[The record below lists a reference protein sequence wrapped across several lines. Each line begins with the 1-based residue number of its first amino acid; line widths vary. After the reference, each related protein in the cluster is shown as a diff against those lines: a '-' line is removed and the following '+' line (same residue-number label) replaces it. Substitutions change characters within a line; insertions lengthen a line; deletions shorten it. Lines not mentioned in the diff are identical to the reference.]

1 VDVEVKKGVI
11 VSLGYGKYFLSD
23 KIVGFV
29 PIEENRGPARRT
41 LVYIDGVAEP
51 VVASK
56 TEATML
62 KDMSMEGPNEIE
74 CAMALDLLER
84 ILTDF
89 QHVGRMLRRSIKDEV
104 GLDIDDLEKRVKEVF
119 ASDDPSAVQ
128 EGLFAQEDRD

>member
-29 PIEENRGPARRT
+29 PIEESRGPARRT
-41 LVYIDGVAEP
+41 LVYIDGTAEP

-62 KDMSMEGPNEIE
+62 KDMSVEGPTEVE

-84 ILTDF
+84 IRNDF

-104 GLDIDDLEKRVKEVF
+104 GLDLDDLEKRIREVF
-119 ASDDPSAVQ
+119 AGEDPSAVQ
-128 EGLFAQEDRD
+128 EGLFAQEDKD

>member
-1 VDVEVKKGVI
+1 LEVKKGVI

-29 PIEENRGPARRT
+29 PIEDSRGPARRT
-41 LVYIDGVAEP
+41 QVYIDGLSEP
-51 VVASK
+51 VIASK

-62 KDMSMEGPNEIE
+62 KDMSVEGPGQVE

-84 ILTDF
+84 IHTDF

-104 GLDIDDLEKRVKEVF
+104 GLDIDDLEKRIHDVF
-119 ASDDPSAVQ
+119 DRDDLQDVQ
-128 EGLFAQEDRD
+128 EGLFAQEEND

>member
-1 VDVEVKKGVI
+1 LEVKKGVI

-29 PIEENRGPARRT
+29 PIEETRGPARRT
-41 LVYIDGVAEP
+41 MVYVDGLPEP

-62 KDMSMEGPNEIE
+62 KEMSVEGPGQVE

-84 ILTDF
+84 IMSDF
-89 QHVGRMLRRSIKDEV
+89 HHVGRMLRKSIKDEV
-104 GLDIDDLEKRVKEVF
+104 GLDIDDLEKRIHDVLTRDEF
-119 ASDDPSAVQ
+119 PEVQ
-128 EGLFAQEDRD
+128 EGLFAQEVED

>member
-1 VDVEVKKGVI
+1 MEVKKGVI

-29 PIEENRGPARRT
+29 PIEDNRGPARRT
-41 LVYIDGVAEP
+41 LVYIDGLAEP
-51 VVASK
+51 VVASR

-62 KDMSMEGPNEIE
+62 KDMSVEGPNEVE

-104 GLDIDDLEKRVKEVF
+104 GLDLDDLEKRIREVF
-119 ASDDPSAVQ
+119 AGEDPSVIQ
-128 EGLFAQEDRD
+128 EGLFAQEERD

>member
-1 VDVEVKKGVI
+1 MDVEVKKGVI

>member
-1 VDVEVKKGVI
+1 VEVKKGVI

-41 LVYIDGVAEP
+41 HVYIDGIDEP

-62 KDMSMEGPNEIE
+62 KEMSVEGPGQVE

-84 ILTDF
+84 ILVDF

-104 GLDIDDLEKRVKEVF
+104 GLDLDDMEKRIREVF
-119 ASDDPSAVQ
+119 VHDDPSAVQ
-128 EGLFAQEDRD
+128 EGLFAQEDQD

>member
-29 PIEENRGPARRT
+29 PIEDNRGPARRT
-41 LVYIDGVAEP
+41 LVYIDGLAEP
-51 VVASK
+51 VVASR

-62 KDMSMEGPNEIE
+62 KDMSVEGPNEVE

-104 GLDIDDLEKRVKEVF
+104 GLDLDDLEKRIREVF
-119 ASDDPSAVQ
+119 AGEDPSVIQ
-128 EGLFAQEDRD
+128 EGLFAQEERD